1 MDNPSLNRVVAPR
14 TDEEIDRAVALA
26 RGWTEENRV
35 GYTLSAIGTYMVWL
49 DRDGREVDKRLFF
62 VSSSPA
68 AWGALLIE
76 ITKAPYFYRI
86 ALIYEVEW
94 LAYIYPPH
102 GAQNENEVIGY
113 ASNAEPGRALALAF
127 LKAVGKL

>member
-1 MDNPSLNRVVAPR
+1 MTDAELNRAPK
-14 TDEEIDRAVALA
+14 TDADLNAAVARA
-26 RGWTEENRV
+26 RGWTKCDCGDEACPYWRDEN
-35 GYTLSAIGTYMVWL
+35 GSDWFNDICT
-49 DRDGREVDKRLFF
+49 D
-62 VSSSPA
+62 PA

-127 LKAVGKL
+127 LKAQTHKEQP